1 MLTEY
6 VALSDRLDT
15 VAYSLEKEHVL
26 LALKFE
32 IDGRN
37 GVLLCDPGYH
47 VGRVITIMCDG
58 VYPHTGEKM
67 IIRYSEVLP
76 ALFRHRTH

>member
-6 VALSDRLDT
+6 AALSDRLDT

-26 LALKFE
+26 LALTFE

-47 VGRVITIMCDG
+47 VGRVITIMCDS
-58 VYPHTGEKM
+58 VYPHTG
-67 IIRYSEVLP
+67 
-76 ALFRHRTH
+76 